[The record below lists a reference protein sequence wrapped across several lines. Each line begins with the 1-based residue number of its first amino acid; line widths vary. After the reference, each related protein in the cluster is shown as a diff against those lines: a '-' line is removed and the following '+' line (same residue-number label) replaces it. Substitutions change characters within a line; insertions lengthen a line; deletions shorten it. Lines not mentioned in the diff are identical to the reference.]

1 MNDKPLPLQ
10 PDEILTVKEFAR
22 YLRVDPTTL
31 YRLAKLG
38 QIPHFRV
45 GGSIRFSM
53 KVIQKWTAR
62 QVRD

>member
-1 MNDKPLPLQ
+1 VNDKPLPLES
-10 PDEILTVKEFAR
+10 DEILTVKNLAEH
-22 YLRVDPTTL
+22 LRVAPETI

-38 QIPHFRV
+38 QIPHFKV